1 MWQWSRRRQVS
12 RTPRGVRRQP
22 VVRAPAAAVS
32 IGASAAALAS
42 GSPRLFRSSSLSGRV
57 PKRASSSAAS
67 LTVRSAPGCPAVSH
81 AMEDLLNT
89 INSFTKDD
97 SKWCSDWDRAC
108 DLRCVSCREC
118 IPPRRTAGAPP
129 LQIQGLNIRPSTQSA
144 PLAKKHASDEFISL
158 CAKYIPGRK
167 RRLISL
173 ADYEFAAIFG
183 ESGALCIFT
192 SDCVRVF
199 LFWGSRSAVVFA
211 RAVRMN
217 SMNFVAQTGECISV
231 VAFTAH
237 PPQLV
242 ALEFF
247 ISAFLAVVVAKPP
260 SGTSLRCAVI
270 TRKDTAREN
279 TNRRVLSHQYSCS

>member
-1 MWQWSRRRQVS
+1 VSLRQWSRRRQVS

-22 VVRAPAAAVS
+22 VVRALAAAVS

-42 GSPRLFRSSSLSGRV
+42 GPPRLFRSSSLSGRV

-97 SKWCSDWDRAC
+97 SKWCSDWDRVC

-118 IPPRRTAGAPP
+118 IPPRRAAGAPP
-129 LQIQGLNIRPSTQSA
+129 LQIQGLNIRPSTRSA

-173 ADYEFAAIFG
+173 ADYEFAAILV

-199 LFWGSRSAVVFA
+199 LFWGLRGGWRRFPCCSNEFHELCHPNWRVYFGRRIHSSSTAIGGVGIFYQCISRCCGRETPLGHFSALRSHHSQGHRA
-211 RAVRMN
+211 RKYQPAF
-217 SMNFVAQTGECISV
+217 FVAPV
-231 VAFTAH
+231 
-237 PPQLV
+237 
-242 ALEFF
+242 
-247 ISAFLAVVVAKPP
+247 
-260 SGTSLRCAVI
+260 
-270 TRKDTAREN
+270 
-279 TNRRVLSHQYSCS
+279 

>member
-1 MWQWSRRRQVS
+1 VS

-22 VVRAPAAAVS
+22 VVRALAAAVS

-42 GSPRLFRSSSLSGRV
+42 GPPRLFRSSSLSGRV

-97 SKWCSDWDRAC
+97 SKWCSDWDRVC

-118 IPPRRTAGAPP
+118 IPPWRAAGAPP
-129 LQIQGLNIRPSTQSA
+129 LQIQGLNIRPSTRSA

-173 ADYEFAAIFG
+173 ADYEFAAILV

-199 LFWGSRSAVVFA
+199 LFWGLRGGWRRFPCCSNEFHELCRPNWSVFRSSHSQLIHRNWWRWNFLSVHFSLLWSRNPPRALLCAAQSSLARTPRAKIPTGVFCRTSIAAVE
-211 RAVRMN
+211 R
-217 SMNFVAQTGECISV
+217 
-231 VAFTAH
+231 
-237 PPQLV
+237 
-242 ALEFF
+242 
-247 ISAFLAVVVAKPP
+247 
-260 SGTSLRCAVI
+260 
-270 TRKDTAREN
+270 
-279 TNRRVLSHQYSCS
+279 